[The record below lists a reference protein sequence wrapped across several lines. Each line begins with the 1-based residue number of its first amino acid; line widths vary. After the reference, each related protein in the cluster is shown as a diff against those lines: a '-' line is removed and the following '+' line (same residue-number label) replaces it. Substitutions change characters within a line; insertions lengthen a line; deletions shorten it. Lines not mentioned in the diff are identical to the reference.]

1 MSIGTPYKHFAA
13 RAGYDVVVIGS
24 GIGGLVTAA
33 LLAEHGRLRVL
44 VLERHYTAGGFTHTF
59 RRPGFE
65 WDVGVHYIGKV
76 NEQGSVLRAVFD
88 HLTSGELE
96 WADMGDGYDTIAFGD
111 ERYPLPRGKAAL
123 RHMLVS
129 RFPAEAQGIDRYF
142 ACVEAAVHRSSL
154 FFGEKALPSFLSRA
168 FGPALRYPFLRYA
181 RRSTADVI
189 SECVGDPRLRG
200 VLTAQWGNYGLT
212 PSQSSFGIHALV
224 ADHYFGGAAYPV
236 GGASRIAETIIPKIE
251 RHGGAVLTRAEV
263 QSILL
268 EGTRAIGV
276 RMADGREFRAECVVS
291 DAGVAATF
299 GALMPQHVLVELGA
313 RWAAPAAPSI
323 AHVCLYLG
331 IRGTAAELGLPKT
344 NLWVYGGYDH
354 DGNFARFREDPASS
368 FPVVFISFPSSKDP
382 DFERRHPGLATVDII
397 TLVPYEWFRPWE
409 NGRWQKRGAEYE
421 AFKARL
427 AERLLQTAFREVPS
441 IQGKIHHAELSTPLS
456 TRHFAGH
463 AHGEIYGLAHS
474 PARFDARWL
483 RAKTPV
489 NGLFL
494 CGADICCCGVAGA
507 LAGGVLSACAVLG
520 KNLLPEI
527 LSRRHVAPDRRK
539 ADRPASQGVV
549 VPPQP
554 SRPVASADRLFR
566 ASSQA
571 RQLSR

>member
-299 GALMPQHVLVELGA
+299 GARLRNSGFRRRISGFMVATITMGILRGFARILHLHSQWSSFRFPRRRIPISSAVIPASPPWTSSRWCPTNGFDLG
-313 RWAAPAAPSI
+313 R
-323 AHVCLYLG
+323 
-331 IRGTAAELGLPKT
+331 TAA
-344 NLWVYGGYDH
+344 
-354 DGNFARFREDPASS
+354 
-368 FPVVFISFPSSKDP
+368 
-382 DFERRHPGLATVDII
+382 
-397 TLVPYEWFRPWE
+397 
-409 NGRWQKRGAEYE
+409 GRSE
-421 AFKARL
+421 A
-427 AERLLQTAFREVPS
+427 Q
-441 IQGKIHHAELSTPLS
+441 S
-456 TRHFAGH
+456 TRHSRHAWLSVCSKPRFAKSRRSRGRSTMRSCRHRCRRGTSLDTPMAKSTDLRIPLHGSTRVGCVPRRPLTVSFFAG
-463 AHGEIYGLAHS
+463 
-474 PARFDARWL
+474 R
-483 RAKTPV
+483 T
-489 NGLFL
+489 
-494 CGADICCCGVAGA
+494 
-507 LAGGVLSACAVLG
+507 SAAAAWRG
-520 KNLLPEI
+520 
-527 LSRRHVAPDRRK
+527 
-539 ADRPASQGVV
+539 
-549 VPPQP
+549 P
-554 SRPVASADRLFR
+554 SRAACCRL
-566 ASSQA
+566 A
-571 RQLSR
+571 RYSVRTCCPRS